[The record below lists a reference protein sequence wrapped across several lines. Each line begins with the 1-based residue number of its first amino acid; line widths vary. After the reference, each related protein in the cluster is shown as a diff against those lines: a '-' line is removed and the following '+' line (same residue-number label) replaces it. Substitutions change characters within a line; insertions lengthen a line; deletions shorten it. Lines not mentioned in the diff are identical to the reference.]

1 MNTPEISLFSLAA
14 GLLLIIIP
22 LMILEHY
29 KTGLVK
35 DTIVSVIRMVVQ
47 LFLVGFYLNY
57 LFEWNNLYVNIGWML
72 LMVGVCAFNLITRI
86 HLSKRVFFIPVYSA
100 VFFSVMIIGTY
111 FLKGVIGLDNLF
123 ESRYFIPICGILLG
137 NILSSNVIGMNA
149 FYSSIKREQHMY
161 HYLLG
166 NGATI
171 SEARFPFMT
180 QALIKAFNPAIASM
194 AVMGLIALPGTLVGQ
209 IIGGSSPELSI
220 RYQLMIMI
228 INFSASIIAVL
239 ISLHFSFKYTFDKY
253 GRLKQSIFKS

>member
-1 MNTPEISLFSLAA
+1 MNTPEIGLLYLGF

-22 LMILEHY
+22 ILIFRHY

-35 DTIVSVIRMVVQ
+35 DTLVSVLRMVIQ

-57 LFEWNNLYVNIGWML
+57 LFEWNNIFVNIAWLL

-86 HLSKRVFFIPVYSA
+86 HLSKRVFFIPVYTA
-100 VFFSVMIIGTY
+100 VFFSVIGIGSY
-111 FLKGVIGLDNLF
+111 FLKGVLRLDNLF
-123 ESRYFIPICGILLG
+123 ESRYFIPICGILMG

-149 FYSSIKREQHMY
+149 FYSSVKREEQMY

-166 NGATI
+166 NGASI
-171 SEARFPFMT
+171 SEARFPFIT

-209 IIGGSSPELSI
+209 IIGGSSPDLSI
-220 RYQLMIMI
+220 RYQIMIMV
-228 INFSASIIAVL
+228 INFTASMIAVL

-253 GRLKQSIFKS
+253 GRLKQNIFKS